1 MTWSDWFSV
10 LALVMAGGALTV
22 SVVTAR
28 SARTAR
34 SRRPRN
40 GHGVMPAA
48 QPVVAGTPPEPMG
61 SMSGRQVAFVANPTK
76 PGVVDLRDA
85 AIRACA
91 SRYLPE
97 PMWFETTLED
107 PGVGQARAAVEK
119 GATTVVAIGG
129 DGTVR
134 AVAEAL
140 AGTDVVMGLIPLGT
154 GNLLAR
160 NLDLPLT
167 DTDELLRLALTGA
180 VRTIDVGWLRVERYE
195 ETVADEIAEAADH
208 VPAASGGQVS
218 RTPPAGGTQPPR
230 DHIFLVIAGLGFDAA
245 VMGDADEDLKKK
257 VGWFAYALAGI
268 RHLHGRRMKLRLA
281 IDGGPHQI
289 LRLRS
294 LLVGN
299 CGKLPGGIMLLP
311 NAVIDDGELDLAAID
326 TRGGIAGWT
335 QLFGEVALQGIGV
348 RTELPGKI
356 GRIDHSRA
364 REVRV
369 WADRA
374 EQIQVDGDNI
384 GEALELSARVE
395 PAALRVRTAQPA

>member
-10 LALVMAGGALTV
+10 LALVMAGGALAV
-22 SVVTAR
+22 SVATAR
-28 SARTAR
+28 SVRA
-34 SRRPRN
+34 RRPRD
-40 GHGVMPAA
+40 VRPRPVAA
-48 QPVVAGTPPEPMG
+48 PVAGAQALPM
-61 SMSGRQVAFVANPTK
+61 SPTSGTQVAFVANPTK
-76 PGVVDLRDA
+76 PGVVELRDA

-91 SRYLPE
+91 SRYMPE

-107 PGVGQARAAVEK
+107 PGVGQARAAVEQ

-140 AGTDVVMGLIPLGT
+140 AGTHVAMGLIPLGT

-167 DTDELLRLALTGA
+167 DTDELLRLALTGP
-180 VRTIDVGWLRVERYE
+180 VRSIDVGWLRVERFE
-195 ETVADEIAEAADH
+195 ETVADDIAEAADH
-208 VPAASGGQVS
+208 VPAASGGQVGQ
-218 RTPPAGGTQPPR
+218 PPPPGGTQPPR

-257 VGWFAYALAGI
+257 VGWFAYALVGV
-268 RHLHGRRMKLRLA
+268 RHLNSRRMKLRLA
-281 IDGGPHQI
+281 VDGGPHQI

-299 CGKLPGGIMLLP
+299 CGKLPGGITLLP
-311 NAVIDDGELDLAAID
+311 DAVLDDGELDLAAID

-364 REVRV
+364 RHVRV

-395 PAALRVRTAQPA
+395 PGALRVRTA